1 MAEGETNYRTFPMSF
16 TNVGQRTINQEHC
29 DEQHKRT
36 NFENTPGIFTPVR
49 QQYQEIPTPTFYAQ
63 TDPRT
68 AYSSDPNRHR
78 SVPDTN
84 RIPTSNTDRSFC
96 YDDVDKHYGE
106 PLLASTPIKHYSK
119 TMSGT
124 DTKNNHHWRKFF
136 LTWTWFIMSVV
147 IVTAWFA
154 IAFPF
159 HDIVCWLQQNIML
172 LSLTVLIAFLVSVII
187 KLFVE
192 ETWNCSQLSD
202 KQDVGK
208 QGTADNV
215 RKKLDFNTMQND
227 NDNVSFTP
235 QPSSVPQSY
244 THSRTE
250 LQLKRTFSGTDK
262 DIWADYLRYFE
273 YVSQINGWDNE
284 RKRLVFMTTLRGQA
298 ETFVHGLSVTVQTKW
313 DSLINAM
320 ELRFGHSNM
329 KESYLAEAKLRR
341 RKQGESFRDLGQAI
355 EDLYRRAY
363 PSNPEIVQENS
374 IRTFLDA
381 CGESEEFRMTIRRTK
396 PRTLQEAITNAMQEE
411 CIRVNERNL
420 NKQLRRNIYN
430 VEKYDGVNEIK
441 KANFERKIQLN
452 RQVRNNYRN
461 KKQTI
466 VCRNCGRSNHSTENC
481 WSKPNTTQ
489 RTTQSQT
496 VPSNTDNRNKGTV
509 EQLNDNRSEQ

>member
-1 MAEGETNYRTFPMSF
+1 
-16 TNVGQRTINQEHC
+16 
-29 DEQHKRT
+29 
-36 NFENTPGIFTPVR
+36 
-49 QQYQEIPTPTFYAQ
+49 
-63 TDPRT
+63 
-68 AYSSDPNRHR
+68 
-78 SVPDTN
+78 
-84 RIPTSNTDRSFC
+84 
-96 YDDVDKHYGE
+96 
-106 PLLASTPIKHYSK
+106 
-119 TMSGT
+119 
-124 DTKNNHHWRKFF
+124 
-136 LTWTWFIMSVV
+136 
-147 IVTAWFA
+147 
-154 IAFPF
+154 
-159 HDIVCWLQQNIML
+159 
-172 LSLTVLIAFLVSVII
+172 
-187 KLFVE
+187 
-192 ETWNCSQLSD
+192 
-202 KQDVGK
+202 
-208 QGTADNV
+208 
-215 RKKLDFNTMQND
+215 
-227 NDNVSFTP
+227 
-235 QPSSVPQSY
+235 
-244 THSRTE
+244 
-250 LQLKRTFSGTDK
+250 
-262 DIWADYLRYFE
+262 
-273 YVSQINGWDNE
+273 
-284 RKRLVFMTTLRGQA
+284 
-298 ETFVHGLSVTVQTKW
+298 
-313 DSLINAM
+313 M

-496 VPSNTDNRNKGTV
+496 VPSNTNNRNKGTV